1 MKTAFCTFMGLIFS
15 FALAIPAQGQ
25 NVVTDP
31 TVYVDSAYSLAMQG
45 HLQEAVALN
54 YEALE
59 NIPEDS
65 VAMRCE
71 FYSCLLY
78 CYHRLGDYEQ
88 ALHYGE
94 LCLLYDEEH
103 GTKADLSASLGNL
116 AGIYSSVGKQD
127 VAIEYLRRSIDIE
140 TSLLASDTTH
150 TAVSLAIRKA
160 MLGEVLVAKAKETT
174 SHSPDGKKDVSSELD
189 ADAVT
194 MLAEALRL
202 TDEALQ
208 IDRQLGRRTQEGI
221 RLAQLANIYDA
232 LGQEARA
239 KECNRQALEIAR
251 ETGNRPSELII
262 LLQDNQLQEAIALA
276 HELGMR
282 KQEYEACDRLYRQ
295 AQEAGRSAD
304 ALAWIEKARVLHEQ
318 IQSEETQ
325 RQLTIAQVR
334 YDSFRKEQQL
344 KAQQRA
350 IQEERLRTRVLFV
363 VSLLSLIIVLLL
375 VLLLVLLRRRKRMV
389 EESATYKERQYS
401 ILTHDLTNPMVAQQQ
416 VLRMLYR
423 DFSNYT
429 PQQVRALT
437 GQLLAGSDSQL
448 SLLRNLGEMAQMEQG
463 KRTMQ
468 PTRLD
473 LSALIADVIV
483 LMRSTADLKDVTISL
498 KSERMLV
505 TADRE
510 ALRTILRNILSNAI
524 KFSPKG
530 GVVEVGTKA
539 PSSFYV
545 HNDGEHLPQEQI
557 DEIMHAKSRI
567 ISHVGTNGESGTGV
581 GLLLCRELVALNHGT
596 MQILSAPNE
605 GVTMVI
611 NVPR

>member
-1 MKTAFCTFMGLIFS
+1 MKITFRSFIGLTIS
-15 FALAIPAQGQ
+15 LALEIPAQGQ
-25 NVVTDP
+25 SVSADP
-31 TVYVDSAYSLAMQG
+31 MLYVDSAYSLAVSG

-54 YEALE
+54 YEALDAV
-59 NIPEDS
+59 PEDS
-65 VAMRCE
+65 VATRCE

-94 LCLLYDEEH
+94 LCLLYDEQH
-103 GTKADLSASLGNL
+103 GTKEDLSASLGNL
-116 AGIYSSVGKQD
+116 AGIYSSAGKQD

-140 TSLLASDTTH
+140 NALIASDTTH

-160 MLGEVLVAKAKETT
+160 MLGEVLVAKAK
-174 SHSPDGKKDVSSELD
+174 GVGGGLD
-189 ADAVT
+189 ADGVT
-194 MLAEALRL
+194 MLAEALHL
-202 TDEALQ
+202 TEDALQ
-208 IDRQLGRRTQEGI
+208 IERQLGRRPQEGM

-232 LGQEARA
+232 LGQKARA
-239 KECNRQALEIAR
+239 KEYNSQALAIAR
-251 ETGNRPSELII
+251 ETGNRPSEVII
-262 LLQDNQLQEAIALA
+262 LLQAGQLQETITLA

-282 KQEYEACDRLYRQ
+282 KQEYEACDRLYREAQ
-295 AQEAGRSAD
+295 AAGHSAEA
-304 ALAWIEKARVLHEQ
+304 LVWLEKARVLHEQ
-318 IQSEETQ
+318 LQSEETQ

-344 KAQQRA
+344 EAQQRA

-375 VLLLVLLRRRKRMV
+375 VLFLVQLRRRKRMA
-389 EESATYKERQYS
+389 EESVTYKERQYS
-401 ILTHDLTNPMVAQQQ
+401 PLTHDLTNPMVAQQQ

-429 PQQVRALT
+429 PQQLRALT

-473 LSALIADVIV
+473 LCALITDVIV
-483 LMRSTADLKDVTISL
+483 LMRSTADLKGVTISL
-498 KSERMLV
+498 KAKRMLV

-530 GVVEVGTKA
+530 GVVEVGTNA
-539 PSSFYV
+539 PNSFYV
-545 HNDGEHLPQEQI
+545 HNDGDYLPQEQI
-557 DEIMHAKSRI
+557 DEIMHAKARVT
-567 ISHVGTNGESGTGV
+567 SHVGTNGESGTGV

-611 NVPR
+611 NVPI

>member
-140 TSLLASDTTH
+140 NALIASDTTH

-262 LLQDNQLQEAIALA
+262 LLQDNQLHEAIALA

-295 AQEAGRSAD
+295 AQEAGRSAE
-304 ALAWIEKARVLHEQ
+304 ALAWLEKARVLHEQ
-318 IQSEETQ
+318 LQSEETQ

-429 PQQVRALT
+429 AQQVRALT

-545 HNDGEHLPQEQI
+545 HNDGEYLPKEQI

-611 NVPR
+611 RL

>member
-1 MKTAFCTFMGLIFS
+1 MKIIRCSIIGLIFS
-15 FALAIPAQGQ
+15 LAPALPAQGQ
-25 NVVTDP
+25 NVSADP
-31 TVYVDSAYSLAMQG
+31 MLYVDSAYSLAVSG

-59 NIPEDS
+59 AVPEDS
-65 VAMRCE
+65 VATRCE

-78 CYHRLGDYEQ
+78 CFHRLGDYEQ
-88 ALHYGE
+88 ALRYGE
-94 LCLLYDEEH
+94 MCLLYDEEH

-116 AGIYSSVGKQD
+116 AGIYSSAGKQD
-127 VAIEYLRRSIDIE
+127 VAIEYLNRSIDIE
-140 TSLLASDTTH
+140 NELIASDTTH

-160 MLGEVLVAKAKETT
+160 MLGEVLVAKSKSVGDSLAA
-174 SHSPDGKKDVSSELD
+174 DGV
-189 ADAVT
+189 A

-202 TDEALQ
+202 TEEALQ
-208 IDRQLGRRTQEGI
+208 IERQLGRRVQEGM

-232 LGQEARA
+232 LGQKERA
-239 KECNRQALEIAR
+239 KTYNLQALDIAR

-262 LLQDNQLQEAIALA
+262 LLQAGQLQEAITLA

-295 AQEAGRSAD
+295 AQTAGHSAE
-304 ALAWIEKARVLHEQ
+304 ALAWLEKARVLYEQ
-318 IQSEETQ
+318 LQSEETQ

-344 KAQQRA
+344 KAQQRT
-350 IQEERLRTRVLFV
+350 IQEERSRTRMFIM
-363 VSLLSLIIVLLL
+363 VSVLSLIIVLLL
-375 VLLLVLLRRRKRMV
+375 ILLLVQLRRRKRMV
-389 EESATYKERQYS
+389 EEAATYKDRQYS

-423 DFSNYT
+423 DFSLYT
-429 PQQVRALT
+429 PEQVHALT
-437 GQLLAGSDSQL
+437 GQLLSGSDSQL
-448 SLLRNLGEMAQMEQG
+448 SLLRNLGEIAQLEQG

-468 PTRLD
+468 PIRLD
-473 LSALIADVIV
+473 LSSLIADTVQ
-483 LMRSTADLKDVTISL
+483 LMRSTADLKNVTISL
-498 KSERMLV
+498 KVERTLV

-524 KFSPKG
+524 KFAPKG
-530 GVVEVGTKA
+530 GTVEVGTKA
-539 PSSFYV
+539 PNSFYV
-545 HNDGEHLPQEQI
+545 HNDGEHIPQEQI
-557 DEIMHAKSRI
+557 DEIMHTKARVT
-567 ISHVGTNGESGTGV
+567 SHIGTNGESGTGI

-596 MQILSAPNE
+596 MQILSAPHE

-611 NVPR
+611 ELTP

>member
-1 MKTAFCTFMGLIFS
+1 MGLIFS
-15 FALAIPAQGQ
+15 LALAMPAQGQ
-25 NVVTDP
+25 NVLADP
-31 TVYVDSAYSLAMQG
+31 TAYVDSAYSLAMQG

-65 VAMRCE
+65 VATRCE

-140 TSLLASDTTH
+140 TALLASDTTH

-262 LLQDNQLQEAIALA
+262 LLQDGQLQEAIVLA
-276 HELGMR
+276 QELGMR

-304 ALAWIEKARVLHEQ
+304 ALAWLEKTRVLHEQ
-318 IQSEETQ
+318 LQSEETQ

-334 YDSFRKEQQL
+334 YDLFRKEQQL

-437 GQLLAGSDSQL
+437 GQLLVGSDSQL

-483 LMRSTADLKDVTISL
+483 LMRSTADLKNVTISL
-498 KSERMLV
+498 KAERMLV

-545 HNDGEHLPQEQI
+545 HNDGEYLPQEQI

-611 NVPR
+611 RL

>member
-1 MKTAFCTFMGLIFS
+1 MKFTFCSFIGLTFSL
-15 FALAIPAQGQ
+15 ALALPAQGQ
-25 NVVTDP
+25 SVSDDP
-31 TVYVDSAYSLAMQG
+31 LLYVDSAYSLAMSG

-59 NIPEDS
+59 AVPEDS
-65 VAMRCE
+65 ASTRCE

-78 CYHRLGDYEQ
+78 CFHRLGDYEH
-88 ALHYGE
+88 ALRYGE
-94 LCLLYDEEH
+94 MCLLYDEQH

-116 AGIYSSVGKQD
+116 AGVYSSAGKQD

-140 TSLLASDTTH
+140 NELIASDTTH
-150 TAVSLAIRKA
+150 TAASLAIRKA
-160 MLGEVLVAKAKETT
+160 MLGEVLLAKSKSVGDSLAADGVA
-174 SHSPDGKKDVSSELD
+174 
-189 ADAVT
+189 

-208 IDRQLGRRTQEGI
+208 IERQLGRRTQEGM

-232 LGQEARA
+232 LGQKERA
-239 KECNRQALEIAR
+239 KAYNVQALAIAR
-251 ETGNRPSELII
+251 ETGNRPSELIV
-262 LLQDNQLQEAIALA
+262 LLQAGQLQEAVTLA

-295 AQEAGRSAD
+295 AQAAGHSAE
-304 ALAWIEKARVLHEQ
+304 ALAWLEKARVLHEQ
-318 IQSEETQ
+318 LQSEDTE

-334 YDSFRKEQQL
+334 YDSFRKEQQIE
-344 KAQQRA
+344 AQQRT
-350 IQEERLRTRVLFV
+350 IQEERSRTRMFIMVSVLSF
-363 VSLLSLIIVLLL
+363 IIVLLL
-375 VLLLVLLRRRKRMV
+375 ILLLVLLRRRKRMV
-389 EESATYKERQYS
+389 EEAATYKDRQYS

-423 DFSNYT
+423 DFALYT
-429 PQQVRALT
+429 PEQVHALT

-448 SLLRNLGEMAQMEQG
+448 SLMRNLSEIAQLEQG

-473 LSALIADVIV
+473 LRRLIAGTVQF
-483 LMRSTADLKDVTISL
+483 MRSTADLKEVTINL
-498 KSERMLV
+498 NVERTFV

-524 KFSPKG
+524 KFAPKG
-530 GVVEVGTKA
+530 GVVEVGTKE
-539 PSSFYV
+539 PNSFYV
-545 HNDGEHLPQEQI
+545 HNDGEYIPQEQI
-557 DEIMHAKSRI
+557 DEIKHAKSRVT
-567 ISHVGTNGESGTGV
+567 SHIGTNGESGTGI

-596 MQILSAPNE
+596 MQILSAPHE

-611 NVPR
+611 ELTP

>member
-1 MKTAFCTFMGLIFS
+1 MKFS
-15 FALAIPAQGQ
+15 FCSFIGLTFSLALALPAWGQ
-25 NVVTDP
+25 SVSDDP
-31 TVYVDSAYSLAMQG
+31 MLYVDSAYTLAMSG
-45 HLQEAVALN
+45 RLQEAVALN

-59 NIPEDS
+59 AVPEDS
-65 VAMRCE
+65 ASTRCE

-78 CYHRLGDYEQ
+78 CFHRLGDYEQ
-88 ALHYGE
+88 ALRYGE
-94 LCLLYDEEH
+94 MCLLYDEQH

-116 AGIYSSVGKQD
+116 AGVYSSAGKQD

-140 TSLLASDTTH
+140 NELIASDTTH
-150 TAVSLAIRKA
+150 TAASLAIRKA
-160 MLGEVLVAKAKETT
+160 MLGEVLLAKSKSMGDSLAAEGVA
-174 SHSPDGKKDVSSELD
+174 
-189 ADAVT
+189 

-208 IDRQLGRRTQEGI
+208 IERQLGRRTQEGM

-232 LGQEARA
+232 LGQKERA
-239 KECNRQALEIAR
+239 KAYNGQALAIAR
-251 ETGNRPSELII
+251 ETGNRPSELIV
-262 LLQDNQLQEAIALA
+262 LLQAGQLQEAVTLA

-295 AQEAGRSAD
+295 AQAAGHSAE
-304 ALAWIEKARVLHEQ
+304 ALAWLEKARVLHEQ
-318 IQSEETQ
+318 LQSEDTE

-334 YDSFRKEQQL
+334 YDSFRKEQQIE
-344 KAQQRA
+344 AQQRT
-350 IQEERLRTRVLFV
+350 IQEERSRTRMFIMVSVLSF
-363 VSLLSLIIVLLL
+363 IIVLLL
-375 VLLLVLLRRRKRMV
+375 ILLLVLLRRRKRMV
-389 EESATYKERQYS
+389 EEAATYKDRQYS

-423 DFSNYT
+423 DFTLYT
-429 PQQVRALT
+429 PEQVHALT

-448 SLLRNLGEMAQMEQG
+448 SLMRNLSEIAQLEQG

-473 LSALIADVIV
+473 LSSLIADTVQF
-483 LMRSTADLKDVTISL
+483 MRSTADLKEVTINL
-498 KSERMLV
+498 NVERTLV

-524 KFSPKG
+524 KFAPKG
-530 GVVEVGTKA
+530 GVVEVGTKE
-539 PSSFYV
+539 PNRFYV
-545 HNDGEHLPQEQI
+545 HNDGEYIPQEQI
-557 DEIMHAKSRI
+557 DEIMHAKSRVT
-567 ISHVGTNGESGTGV
+567 SHIGTNGESGTGI

-596 MQILSAPNE
+596 MQILSAPHE

-611 NVPR
+611 ELTP

>member
-1 MKTAFCTFMGLIFS
+1 MGLIFS

-140 TSLLASDTTH
+140 NALIASDTTH

-189 ADAVT
+189 ANAVT

-276 HELGMR
+276 NELGMR

-295 AQEAGRSAD
+295 AQEAGRSAE
-304 ALAWIEKARVLHEQ
+304 ALAWLEKARVLHEQ

-350 IQEERLRTRVLFV
+350 IQEERLRTRALFV

-539 PSSFYV
+539 PNSFYV

-611 NVPR
+611 RL

>member
-1 MKTAFCTFMGLIFS
+1 MKFTFCSFIGLIFS
-15 FALAIPAQGQ
+15 LALALPAQGQ
-25 NVVTDP
+25 NVSADP
-31 TVYVDSAYSLAMQG
+31 LLYVDSAYTLAVSG

-59 NIPEDS
+59 AVPEDS
-65 VAMRCE
+65 ASTRCE

-78 CYHRLGDYEQ
+78 CFHRLGDYEQ
-88 ALHYGE
+88 ALRYGE
-94 LCLLYDEEH
+94 MCLLYDEQH

-116 AGIYSSVGKQD
+116 AGVYSSAGKQD

-140 TSLLASDTTH
+140 NELIASDTTH
-150 TAVSLAIRKA
+150 TAASLAIRKA
-160 MLGEVLVAKAKETT
+160 MLGEVLLAKSKSVDDSLAADGVA
-174 SHSPDGKKDVSSELD
+174 
-189 ADAVT
+189 
-194 MLAEALRL
+194 MQAEALRL

-208 IDRQLGRRTQEGI
+208 IERQLGRRTQEGM

-232 LGQEARA
+232 LGQKERA
-239 KECNRQALEIAR
+239 KAYNRQALDIAR
-251 ETGNRPSELII
+251 ETGNRPSELIV
-262 LLQDNQLQEAIALA
+262 LLQAGQLQEAITLA

-282 KQEYEACDRLYRQ
+282 KQEYEACDRLYREAQ
-295 AQEAGRSAD
+295 AAGRSAE
-304 ALAWIEKARVLHEQ
+304 ALAWLEKARALHEQ
-318 IQSEETQ
+318 LQSEETQ
-325 RQLTIAQVR
+325 RQLAIAQVR

-344 KAQQRA
+344 EAQQRT
-350 IQEERLRTRVLFV
+350 IQEERSRTRMFIMVSVLSF
-363 VSLLSLIIVLLL
+363 IIVLLL
-375 VLLLVLLRRRKRMV
+375 ILLLVLLRRRKRMV
-389 EESATYKERQYS
+389 EEAATYKDRQYS

-423 DFSNYT
+423 DFSLYT
-429 PQQVRALT
+429 PEQVHALT

-448 SLLRNLGEMAQMEQG
+448 SLMRNLGEIAQLEQG

-473 LSALIADVIV
+473 LSSFIADTAQ
-483 LMRSTADLKDVTISL
+483 LMRSIADLKEVTINL
-498 KSERMLV
+498 NVERTLV

-524 KFSPKG
+524 KFAPKG

-539 PSSFYV
+539 PDSFYV
-545 HNDGEHLPQEQI
+545 HNDGEYIPQEQI
-557 DEIMHAKSRI
+557 DEIMHAKSRVT
-567 ISHVGTNGESGTGV
+567 SHIGTNGESGTGI

-596 MQILSAPNE
+596 MQIISAPHE

-611 NVPR
+611 KLKK

>member
-1 MKTAFCTFMGLIFS
+1 MKFTFCSFIGLTFSL
-15 FALAIPAQGQ
+15 ALALPAQGQ
-25 NVVTDP
+25 SVSDDP
-31 TVYVDSAYSLAMQG
+31 LLYVDSAYSLAMSG

-59 NIPEDS
+59 AVPEDS
-65 VAMRCE
+65 ASTRCE

-78 CYHRLGDYEQ
+78 CFHRLGDYEQ
-88 ALHYGE
+88 ALRYGE
-94 LCLLYDEEH
+94 MCLLYDEQH

-116 AGIYSSVGKQD
+116 AGVYSSAGKQD

-140 TSLLASDTTH
+140 NELIASDTTH
-150 TAVSLAIRKA
+150 TAASLAIRKA
-160 MLGEVLVAKAKETT
+160 MLGEVLLAKSKSVGDSLAADGVA
-174 SHSPDGKKDVSSELD
+174 
-189 ADAVT
+189 

-208 IDRQLGRRTQEGI
+208 IERQLGRRTQEGM

-232 LGQEARA
+232 LGQKERA
-239 KECNRQALEIAR
+239 KAYNGQALAIAR
-251 ETGNRPSELII
+251 ETGNRPSELIV
-262 LLQDNQLQEAIALA
+262 LLQAGQLQEAVTLA

-295 AQEAGRSAD
+295 AQAAGHSAE
-304 ALAWIEKARVLHEQ
+304 ALAWLEKARVLHEQ
-318 IQSEETQ
+318 LQSEDTE
-325 RQLTIAQVR
+325 RQLTIARVR
-334 YDSFRKEQQL
+334 YDSFRKEQQIE
-344 KAQQRA
+344 AQQRT
-350 IQEERLRTRVLFV
+350 IQEERSRTRMFIMVSVLSF
-363 VSLLSLIIVLLL
+363 IIVLLL
-375 VLLLVLLRRRKRMV
+375 ILLLVLLRRRKRMV
-389 EESATYKERQYS
+389 EEAATYKDRQYS

-423 DFSNYT
+423 DFALYT
-429 PQQVRALT
+429 PEQVHALT

-448 SLLRNLGEMAQMEQG
+448 SLMRNLSEIAQLEQG

-473 LSALIADVIV
+473 LSSLIADTVQF
-483 LMRSTADLKDVTISL
+483 MRSTADLKEVTINL
-498 KSERMLV
+498 NVERTLV

-524 KFSPKG
+524 KFAPKG
-530 GVVEVGTKA
+530 GVVEVGTKE
-539 PSSFYV
+539 PNSFYV
-545 HNDGEHLPQEQI
+545 HNDGEYIPQEQI
-557 DEIMHAKSRI
+557 DEIMHAKSRVT
-567 ISHVGTNGESGTGV
+567 SHIGTNGESGTGI

-596 MQILSAPNE
+596 MQILSAPHE

-611 NVPR
+611 ELTP

>member
-1 MKTAFCTFMGLIFS
+1 MKFS
-15 FALAIPAQGQ
+15 FCSFIGLTFSLALALPAWGQ
-25 NVVTDP
+25 SVSDDP
-31 TVYVDSAYSLAMQG
+31 MLYVDSAYTLAMSG
-45 HLQEAVALN
+45 RLQEAVALN

-59 NIPEDS
+59 AVPEDS
-65 VAMRCE
+65 ASTRCE

-78 CYHRLGDYEQ
+78 CFHRLGDYEQ
-88 ALHYGE
+88 ALRYGE
-94 LCLLYDEEH
+94 MCLLYDEQH

-116 AGIYSSVGKQD
+116 AGVYSSAGKQD

-140 TSLLASDTTH
+140 NELIASDTTH
-150 TAVSLAIRKA
+150 TAASLAIRKA
-160 MLGEVLVAKAKETT
+160 MLGEVLLAKSKSMGDSFAAEGVA
-174 SHSPDGKKDVSSELD
+174 
-189 ADAVT
+189 

-208 IDRQLGRRTQEGI
+208 IERQLGRRTQEGM

-232 LGQEARA
+232 LGQKERA
-239 KECNRQALEIAR
+239 KAYNGQALAIAR
-251 ETGNRPSELII
+251 ETGNRPSELIV
-262 LLQDNQLQEAIALA
+262 LLQAGQLQEAVTLA

-295 AQEAGRSAD
+295 AQAAGHSAE
-304 ALAWIEKARVLHEQ
+304 ALAWLEKARVLHEQ
-318 IQSEETQ
+318 LQSEDTE

-334 YDSFRKEQQL
+334 YDSFRKEQQIE
-344 KAQQRA
+344 AQQRT
-350 IQEERLRTRVLFV
+350 IQEERSRTRMFIMVSVLSF
-363 VSLLSLIIVLLL
+363 IIVLLL
-375 VLLLVLLRRRKRMV
+375 ILLLVLLRRRKRMV
-389 EESATYKERQYS
+389 EEAATYKDRQYS

-423 DFSNYT
+423 DFTLYT
-429 PQQVRALT
+429 PEQVHALT

-448 SLLRNLGEMAQMEQG
+448 SLMRNLSEIAQLEQG

-473 LSALIADVIV
+473 LSSLIADTVQF
-483 LMRSTADLKDVTISL
+483 MRSTADLKEVTINL
-498 KSERMLV
+498 NVERTLV

-524 KFSPKG
+524 KFAPKG
-530 GVVEVGTKA
+530 GVVEVGTKE
-539 PSSFYV
+539 PNRFYV
-545 HNDGEHLPQEQI
+545 HNDGEYIPQEQI
-557 DEIMHAKSRI
+557 DEIMHAKSRVT
-567 ISHVGTNGESGTGV
+567 SHIGTNGESGTGI

-596 MQILSAPNE
+596 MQILSAPHE

-611 NVPR
+611 ELTP

>member
-1 MKTAFCTFMGLIFS
+1 MKITFRSFIGLTIS
-15 FALAIPAQGQ
+15 LALEIPAQGQ
-25 NVVTDP
+25 SVSADP
-31 TVYVDSAYSLAMQG
+31 MLYVDSAYSLAVSG

-54 YEALE
+54 YEALDAV
-59 NIPEDS
+59 PEDS
-65 VAMRCE
+65 VATRCE

-94 LCLLYDEEH
+94 LCLLYDEQH
-103 GTKADLSASLGNL
+103 GTKEDLSASLGNL
-116 AGIYSSVGKQD
+116 AGIYSSAGKQD

-140 TSLLASDTTH
+140 NALIASDTTH

-160 MLGEVLVAKAKETT
+160 MLGEVLVAKAK
-174 SHSPDGKKDVSSELD
+174 GVGGGLD
-189 ADAVT
+189 ADGVT
-194 MLAEALRL
+194 MLAEALHL
-202 TDEALQ
+202 TEDALQ
-208 IDRQLGRRTQEGI
+208 IERQLGRRPQEGM

-232 LGQEARA
+232 LGQKARA
-239 KECNRQALEIAR
+239 KEYNSQALAIAR
-251 ETGNRPSELII
+251 ETGNRPSEVII
-262 LLQDNQLQEAIALA
+262 LLQAGQLQETITLA

-282 KQEYEACDRLYRQ
+282 KQEYEACDRLYREAQ
-295 AQEAGRSAD
+295 AAGHSAEA
-304 ALAWIEKARVLHEQ
+304 LVWLEKARVLHEQ
-318 IQSEETQ
+318 LQSEETQ

-344 KAQQRA
+344 EAQQRA

-375 VLLLVLLRRRKRMV
+375 VLFLVQLRRRKRMA
-389 EESATYKERQYS
+389 EESVTYKERQYS

-429 PQQVRALT
+429 PQQLRALT

-473 LSALIADVIV
+473 LCALITDVIV
-483 LMRSTADLKDVTISL
+483 LMRSTADLKGVTISL
-498 KSERMLV
+498 KAKRMLV

-524 KFSPKG
+524 KFSPQG
-530 GVVEVGTKA
+530 GVVEVGTNA
-539 PSSFYV
+539 PNSFYV
-545 HNDGEHLPQEQI
+545 HNDGDYLPQEQI
-557 DEIMHAKSRI
+557 DEIMHAKARVT
-567 ISHVGTNGESGTGV
+567 SHVGTNGESGTGV

-611 NVPR
+611 NVPI

>member
-1 MKTAFCTFMGLIFS
+1 MKTTFCTFMGLIFS
-15 FALAIPAQGQ
+15 LALAMPAQGQ
-25 NVVTDP
+25 NVLADP

-276 HELGMR
+276 NELGMR

-295 AQEAGRSAD
+295 AQEAGRSAE
-304 ALAWIEKARVLHEQ
+304 ALAWLEKARVLHEQ

-389 EESATYKERQYS
+389 EESTTYKEQQYS

-429 PQQVRALT
+429 PQQVRAFT

-545 HNDGEHLPQEQI
+545 HNDGEYLPQEQI

-611 NVPR
+611 RL

>member
-1 MKTAFCTFMGLIFS
+1 MKFS
-15 FALAIPAQGQ
+15 FCSFIGLTFSLALALPAWGQ
-25 NVVTDP
+25 SVSDDP
-31 TVYVDSAYSLAMQG
+31 MLYVDSAYTLAMSG
-45 HLQEAVALN
+45 RLQEAVALN

-59 NIPEDS
+59 AVPEDS
-65 VAMRCE
+65 ASTRCE

-78 CYHRLGDYEQ
+78 CFHRLGDYEQ
-88 ALHYGE
+88 ALRYGE
-94 LCLLYDEEH
+94 MCLLYDEQH

-116 AGIYSSVGKQD
+116 AGVYSSAGKQD

-140 TSLLASDTTH
+140 NELIASDTTH
-150 TAVSLAIRKA
+150 TAASLAIRKA
-160 MLGEVLVAKAKETT
+160 MLGEVLLAKSKSMGDSLAAEGVA
-174 SHSPDGKKDVSSELD
+174 
-189 ADAVT
+189 

-208 IDRQLGRRTQEGI
+208 IERQLGRRTQEGM

-232 LGQEARA
+232 LGQKERA
-239 KECNRQALEIAR
+239 KAYNGQALAIAR
-251 ETGNRPSELII
+251 ETGNRPSELIV
-262 LLQDNQLQEAIALA
+262 LLQAGQLQEAVTLA

-295 AQEAGRSAD
+295 AQAAGHSAE
-304 ALAWIEKARVLHEQ
+304 ALAWLEKAHVLHEQ
-318 IQSEETQ
+318 LQSEDTE

-334 YDSFRKEQQL
+334 YDSFRKEQQIE
-344 KAQQRA
+344 AQQRT
-350 IQEERLRTRVLFV
+350 IQEERSRTRMFIMVSVLSF
-363 VSLLSLIIVLLL
+363 IIVLLL
-375 VLLLVLLRRRKRMV
+375 ILLLVLLRRRKRMV
-389 EESATYKERQYS
+389 EEAATYKDRQYS

-423 DFSNYT
+423 DFTLYT
-429 PQQVRALT
+429 PEQVHALT

-448 SLLRNLGEMAQMEQG
+448 SLMRNLSEIAQLEQG

-473 LSALIADVIV
+473 LSSLIADTVQF
-483 LMRSTADLKDVTISL
+483 MRSTADLKEVTINL
-498 KSERMLV
+498 NVERTLV

-524 KFSPKG
+524 KFAPKG
-530 GVVEVGTKA
+530 GVVEVGTKE
-539 PSSFYV
+539 PNRFYV
-545 HNDGEHLPQEQI
+545 HNDGEYIPQEQI
-557 DEIMHAKSRI
+557 DEIMHAKSRVT
-567 ISHVGTNGESGTGV
+567 SHIGTNGESGTGI

-596 MQILSAPNE
+596 MQILSAPHE

-611 NVPR
+611 ELTP

>member
-1 MKTAFCTFMGLIFS
+1 MKFTFCSFIGLIFS
-15 FALAIPAQGQ
+15 LVLALPAQGQ
-25 NVVTDP
+25 SVSADP
-31 TVYVDSAYSLAMQG
+31 LLYVDSAYSLAMSG

-59 NIPEDS
+59 AVPEDS
-65 VAMRCE
+65 ASTRCE

-78 CYHRLGDYEQ
+78 CFHRLGDYEQ
-88 ALHYGE
+88 ALRYGE
-94 LCLLYDEEH
+94 MCLLYDEQH

-116 AGIYSSVGKQD
+116 AGVYSSAGKQD

-140 TSLLASDTTH
+140 NELIASDTTH
-150 TAVSLAIRKA
+150 TAASLAIRKA
-160 MLGEVLVAKAKETT
+160 MLGEVLLAKSKSVGDSLAADGVA
-174 SHSPDGKKDVSSELD
+174 
-189 ADAVT
+189 

-208 IDRQLGRRTQEGI
+208 IERQLGRRTQEGM

-232 LGQEARA
+232 LGQKERA
-239 KECNRQALEIAR
+239 KAYNVQALAIAR
-251 ETGNRPSELII
+251 ETGNRPSELIV
-262 LLQDNQLQEAIALA
+262 LLQAGQLQEAVTLA

-295 AQEAGRSAD
+295 AQAAGHSAE
-304 ALAWIEKARVLHEQ
+304 ALAWLEKARVLHEQ
-318 IQSEETQ
+318 LQSEDTE

-334 YDSFRKEQQL
+334 YDSFRKEQQIE
-344 KAQQRA
+344 AQQRT
-350 IQEERLRTRVLFV
+350 IQEERSRTRMFIMVSVLSF
-363 VSLLSLIIVLLL
+363 IIVLLL
-375 VLLLVLLRRRKRMV
+375 ILLLVLLRRRKRMV
-389 EESATYKERQYS
+389 EEAATYKDRQYS

-423 DFSNYT
+423 DFALYT
-429 PQQVRALT
+429 PEQVHALT

-448 SLLRNLGEMAQMEQG
+448 SLMRNLSEIAQLEQG

-473 LSALIADVIV
+473 LSSLIADTVQF
-483 LMRSTADLKDVTISL
+483 MRSTADLKEVTINL
-498 KSERMLV
+498 NVERTLV

-524 KFSPKG
+524 KFAPKG
-530 GVVEVGTKA
+530 GVVEVGTKE
-539 PSSFYV
+539 PNSFYV
-545 HNDGEHLPQEQI
+545 HNDGEYIPQEQI
-557 DEIMHAKSRI
+557 DEIMHAKSRVT
-567 ISHVGTNGESGTGV
+567 SHIGTNGESGTGI

-596 MQILSAPNE
+596 MQILSAPHE

-611 NVPR
+611 ELTP